1 MKYGKITGL
10 PAGKVQE
17 ANPEKEPNKAFASL
31 KNRNFRLLWI
41 GGVLSHAGDDMQI
54 VAVSWLVLMLTNS
67 PFLMGIAGL
76 FQGLPRL
83 FFGFIGGVIS
93 DRQDRHRLLMIYQ
106 GSEML
111 LSFLFAFLVL
121 SGRAK
126 YWHILV
132 LLPIFGFLK
141 AVYTVCRQ
149 AYVFDLVGR
158 EDLMNA
164 LAIHSTGMNL
174 AKIIGPSIA
183 GILIGFYGV
192 GWCLLINALSFVG
205 IIIPLLMMHPP
216 RVDHSEVQRR
226 SILGEL
232 GETFTYLNGDKTTSL
247 LIAASFS
254 FLLFG
259 MQSQIILPL
268 FARYVLKAGPSGYG
282 FLMASMGA
290 GAVLCGMIMAGFGD
304 FEHKGRYYILS
315 FFGYGFLLILFSCSS
330 WFYLSLLLIFLVG
343 MMEMSCRTI
352 NQTLVQL
359 LAPDEMRGRVLGV
372 YMLDRGLRPLGGFL
386 MGAAASL
393 LGAPWALSVGAGL
406 CAFVAVGL
414 MFRAPRVREL

>member
-1 MKYGKITGL
+1 MNYQKIFAL
-10 PAGKVQE
+10 MAGKRQK
-17 ANPEKEPNKAFASL
+17 AIQGKAPNKAFASL
-31 KNRNFRLLWI
+31 QNRNFRLLWI
-41 GGVLSHAGDDMQI
+41 GGVLSHIGDDMQI

-76 FQGLPRL
+76 FQGMPRL
-83 FFGFIGGVIS
+83 FFGFIGGVIA

-106 GSEML
+106 GSEMA
-111 LSFLFAFLVL
+111 LSFFFAFLVL
-121 SGRAK
+121 SGKAQ

-141 AVYTVCRQ
+141 AVYTICRQ
-149 AYVFDLVGR
+149 AYVFDLVGK

-164 LAIHSTGMNL
+164 LALHSTGMNL

-183 GILIGFYGV
+183 GILIGMYGV
-192 GWCLLINALSFVG
+192 GWCLLINALSFAA
-205 IIIPLLMMHPP
+205 IIISLLMMHPS
-216 RVDHSEVQRR
+216 RDARSEVRR
-226 SILGEL
+226 RGILGEL
-232 GETFTYLNGDKTTSL
+232 GETFTYLKGDKTILL
-247 LIAASFS
+247 LIAGSFA

-268 FARYVLKAGPSGYG
+268 FAKYVLKVGASGYG
-282 FLMASMGA
+282 FLMAAMGA
-290 GAVLCGMIMAGFGD
+290 GAVLCGMIMAGRGD
-304 FEHKGRYYILS
+304 MKGKGRYYLIS

-330 WFYLSLLLIFLVG
+330 WFYLSLVLIFLVG
-343 MMEMSCRTI
+343 MMEMICRTI
-352 NQTLVQL
+352 NQTLVQVL
-359 LAPDEMRGRVLGV
+359 VPDELRGRVLGV
-372 YMLDRGLRPLGGFL
+372 YMLDRGLRPLGGFV

-406 CAFVAVGL
+406 CVVVAVGL